1 MVSSPISALFSL
13 FGSLQLTVAESTS
26 TLAAT
31 PASSLTSCTMGEN
44 FMHELDRP
52 LGLRIAKAS
61 GDVDIDLALT

>member
-31 PASSLTSCTMGEN
+31 PAIVFFFFC
-44 FMHELDRP
+44 
-52 LGLRIAKAS
+52 
-61 GDVDIDLALT
+61 